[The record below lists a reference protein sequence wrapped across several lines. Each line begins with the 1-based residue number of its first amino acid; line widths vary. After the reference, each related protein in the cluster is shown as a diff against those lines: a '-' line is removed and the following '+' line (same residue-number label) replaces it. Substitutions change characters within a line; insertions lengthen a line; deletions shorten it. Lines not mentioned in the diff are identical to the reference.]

1 MPRPVIRH
9 VTFRVSEFA
18 QYKRLPTLP
27 VSRSPCATYRL
38 RTPGQNSSAEVAQSR
53 LRRDLV
59 LVWFALALSV
69 GDGAMTQAGEITEPA
84 VAG

>member
-1 MPRPVIRH
+1 
-9 VTFRVSEFA
+9 
-18 QYKRLPTLP
+18 
-27 VSRSPCATYRL
+27 L